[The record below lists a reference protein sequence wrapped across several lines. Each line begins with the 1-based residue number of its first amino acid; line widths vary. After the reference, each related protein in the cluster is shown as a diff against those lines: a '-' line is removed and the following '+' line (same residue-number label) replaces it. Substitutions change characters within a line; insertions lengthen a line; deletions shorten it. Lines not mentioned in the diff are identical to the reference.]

1 MKGFENFVKIIVQQI
16 LSQFLKEWLYT
27 GISEKSVFH
36 FQFPRFPKSWNP
48 FLCWVFSL
56 NLQYDR
62 VSTLPELFLLFNI

>member
-36 FQFPRFPKSWNP
+36 FQFPRFPKS
-48 FLCWVFSL
+48 
-56 NLQYDR
+56 
-62 VSTLPELFLLFNI
+62 